1 GGALAGAVEAALA
14 GGRDAAVLVLSDR
27 LVDAGRAPLPGLR
40 LVSRLHDAIVK
51 AGFRH
56 KVGLVADFGV
66 WDVHHCALLVSM
78 GADAVCPWL
87 GIQTAAHDEA
97 AYLKGLRRGFVE
109 AMSMVGVAP
118 ASAYCGAKLVEAV
131 GLEPSFLEAEFPGV
145 PGHLG
150 GLGPLTLDEEWLAF
164 HAEAFHPDTK
174 GPSDV
179 GEF

>member
-27 LVDAGRAPLPGLR
+27 LVDAARAPLPGLR

-56 KVGLVADFGV
+56 RVGLVADFGV

-87 GIQTAAHDEA
+87 GILTAAADEA
-97 AYLKGLRRGFVE
+97 TYLKGLRTGFVE
-109 AMSMVGVAP
+109 AMSMVRVTP

-131 GLEPSFLEAEFPGV
+131 GLDPSFLAMEFPGV
-145 PGHLG
+145 PGHLAG
-150 GLGPLTLDEEWLAF
+150 IGPEGVDREWLSF
-164 HAEAFHPDTK
+164 HGRAFHPDTK
-174 GPSDV
+174 GPAAAA
-179 GEF
+179 G